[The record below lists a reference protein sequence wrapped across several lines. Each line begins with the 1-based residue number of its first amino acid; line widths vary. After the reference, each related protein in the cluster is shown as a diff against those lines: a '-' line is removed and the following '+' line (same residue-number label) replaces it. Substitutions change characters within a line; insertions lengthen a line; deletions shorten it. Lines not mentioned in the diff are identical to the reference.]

1 MKKYLILILFLIA
14 SKNYSQEVISGKI
27 TYINESNIESPL
39 EGVSVYWFSS
49 SQGTTS
55 DKEGNYSLLKS
66 ITTNKLVFKYIGF
79 KENTVI
85 IDGEN
90 TFNQLMV
97 YDENVLDE
105 VTVNKRKNTIQKS
118 YFKTQNIVTISSDEL
133 LKAACCNISESFE
146 TNPSIDVNFSNAI
159 TGVKQIR
166 MLGLESP
173 YILITEE
180 NIPMVRGASQVFG
193 LSFIPGTWVE
203 SMQITK
209 GTGSVVN
216 GFESISGQINVELK
230 KPYTDSPVFINLFSS
245 NKGRNEFNLH
255 LNKKI
260 SERLSTGI
268 FLHGN
273 NNSSEHDKNYDG
285 FLDHPKSIGVN
296 LFNRWQYTN
305 LEKGIVSFLGLRFM
319 NDEKEMG
326 ENYEEGLIF
335 IRAPWLSKI
344 NTNRFDSNFK
354 LGYVNPSIPY
364 QSIGFQMAYSN
375 HDQSSFFGNRIYDIN
390 HDSFYSS
397 LLYNSIIGNTMN
409 KFKTGL
415 NYSVDRFEEVVETHD
430 NQYLRNDRSIG
441 GFFEYSYDS
450 LDKLSLV
457 AGIRYD
463 IHNNLGSFLTPRLHL
478 RYQPLE
484 RSVLRFS
491 IGSGRKSSNI
501 FSENQNIF
509 STGRK
514 IYINK
519 NSGKFYGLD
528 SEKALNYG
536 ISFRQGFFINNREGD
551 ITIDYYV
558 TDFENQVVVDW
569 EKQSELHFYNLE
581 GKSFA
586 NSFQIEIDYQFS
598 ENINFKSAYKNYD
611 VKKQY
616 NSGLKQ
622 NPLTP
627 KNRFFF
633 NLDFSTNLNDKGS
646 NWKYDF
652 TYNWVGKQR
661 LPLHTSLSFLN
672 GYSPSYSLINTQL
685 TRVFSKKLEIYIG
698 GENIGNY
705 TQENPIL
712 GSSNPYGLDFDSS
725 IIYAPIHGSLVY
737 LGLRFKL

>member
-1 MKKYLILILFLIA
+1 MKKYLIFFIFLIA

-39 EGVSVYWFSS
+39 EGVSVYWFNS

-66 ITTNKLVFKYIGF
+66 LTTNKLVFKYIGF

-90 TFNQLMV
+90 IFNQLMV

-118 YFKTQNIVTISSDEL
+118 YFKTQNIVTVSSDEL

-273 NNSSEHDKNYDG
+273 KNSSEHDKNHDD
-285 FLDHPKSIGVN
+285 FLDLPKSIGVN

-305 LEKGIVSFLGLRFM
+305 LEKGIVGFLGLRFM
-319 NDEKEMG
+319 NDKKEMG

-335 IRAPWLSKI
+335 IRAPWLSEI

-514 IYINK
+514 MYINK

-536 ISFRQGFFINNREGD
+536 ISFRQGFFLNNREGD

-586 NSFQIEIDYQFS
+586 KSFQIEIDYQFS

-633 NLDFSTNLNDKGS
+633 NLDVSTNLNDKGA

-698 GENIGNY
+698 GENMGNY

-712 GSSNPYGLDFDSS
+712 GSGNPYGLDFDSS

>member
-1 MKKYLILILFLIA
+1 MKKYLIFFIFLIA

-90 TFNQLMV
+90 IFNQLMV
-97 YDENVLDE
+97 YDDNVLDE

-118 YFKTQNIVTISSDEL
+118 YFKTQNIVTVSSDEL

-273 NNSSEHDKNYDG
+273 KNSS
-285 FLDHPKSIGVN
+285 
-296 LFNRWQYTN
+296 
-305 LEKGIVSFLGLRFM
+305 
-319 NDEKEMG
+319 
-326 ENYEEGLIF
+326 
-335 IRAPWLSKI
+335 
-344 NTNRFDSNFK
+344 
-354 LGYVNPSIPY
+354 
-364 QSIGFQMAYSN
+364 
-375 HDQSSFFGNRIYDIN
+375 
-390 HDSFYSS
+390 
-397 LLYNSIIGNTMN
+397 
-409 KFKTGL
+409 
-415 NYSVDRFEEVVETHD
+415 
-430 NQYLRNDRSIG
+430 
-441 GFFEYSYDS
+441 
-450 LDKLSLV
+450 
-457 AGIRYD
+457 
-463 IHNNLGSFLTPRLHL
+463 
-478 RYQPLE
+478 
-484 RSVLRFS
+484 
-491 IGSGRKSSNI
+491 
-501 FSENQNIF
+501 
-509 STGRK
+509 
-514 IYINK
+514 
-519 NSGKFYGLD
+519 
-528 SEKALNYG
+528 
-536 ISFRQGFFINNREGD
+536 
-551 ITIDYYV
+551 
-558 TDFENQVVVDW
+558 
-569 EKQSELHFYNLE
+569 
-581 GKSFA
+581 
-586 NSFQIEIDYQFS
+586 
-598 ENINFKSAYKNYD
+598 
-611 VKKQY
+611 
-616 NSGLKQ
+616 
-622 NPLTP
+622 
-627 KNRFFF
+627 
-633 NLDFSTNLNDKGS
+633 
-646 NWKYDF
+646 
-652 TYNWVGKQR
+652 
-661 LPLHTSLSFLN
+661 
-672 GYSPSYSLINTQL
+672 
-685 TRVFSKKLEIYIG
+685 
-698 GENIGNY
+698 
-705 TQENPIL
+705 
-712 GSSNPYGLDFDSS
+712 
-725 IIYAPIHGSLVY
+725 
-737 LGLRFKL
+737 

>member
-1 MKKYLILILFLIA
+1 LKKYLIFFIFLIA

-39 EGVSVYWFSS
+39 EGVSVYWFNS

-66 ITTNKLVFKYIGF
+66 LTTNKLVFKYIGF

-90 TFNQLMV
+90 IFNQLMV
-97 YDENVLDE
+97 YDDNVLDE

-118 YFKTQNIVTISSDEL
+118 YFKTQNIVTVSSDEL

-273 NNSSEHDKNYDG
+273 KNSSEHDKNHDD
-285 FLDHPKSIGVN
+285 FLDLPKSIGVN

-305 LEKGIVSFLGLRFM
+305 LEKGIVGFLGLRFM
-319 NDEKEMG
+319 NDKKEMG

-335 IRAPWLSKI
+335 IRAPWLSEI

-514 IYINK
+514 ISINK

-536 ISFRQGFFINNREGD
+536 ISFRQGFFLNNREGD

-586 NSFQIEIDYQFS
+586 KSFQIEIDYQFS

-627 KNRFFF
+627 KNR
-633 NLDFSTNLNDKGS
+633 
-646 NWKYDF
+646 
-652 TYNWVGKQR
+652 
-661 LPLHTSLSFLN
+661 
-672 GYSPSYSLINTQL
+672 
-685 TRVFSKKLEIYIG
+685 LEI
-698 GENIGNY
+698 
-705 TQENPIL
+705 
-712 GSSNPYGLDFDSS
+712 
-725 IIYAPIHGSLVY
+725 
-737 LGLRFKL
+737 